1 VAEIF
6 VVGFHVTICS
16 LRAVGEGDAG
26 ADDAEGRGAA
36 VERVGVADE
45 LGVALVAW
53 VALGAA
59 ACGDV
64 ACTGSG
70 NAALEDGGAG
80 VTADPLAL
88 GAGEGAKTATFCVS
102 DSPE

>member
-1 VAEIF
+1 MAEIF
-6 VVGFHVTICS
+6 VVGFHVTVCT

-26 ADDAEGRGAA
+26 ADEIAGLGADVDRDGVGDAFGAA
-36 VERVGVADE
+36 GAD
-45 LGVALVAW
+45 V

-59 ACGDV
+59 ASGD
-64 ACTGSG
+64 AGL
-70 NAALEDGGAG
+70 ADAGAG

-88 GAGEGAKTATFCVS
+88 GAEEGAKTATFCVS

>member
-1 VAEIF
+1 MVEIF
-6 VVGFHVTICS
+6 VFGFHVTVCA

-70 NAALEDGGAG
+70 NAALPEGATG
-80 VTADPLAL
+80 PFADALTL
-88 GAGEGAKTATFCVS
+88 GAGASTATFCVS